1 LLKLVLHGFTSHKL
15 DQNAAT
21 DINVMSIVL
30 FFMLHN
36 IAGADCEVYGV

>member
-1 LLKLVLHGFTSHKL
+1 VLHGFTSHKL

-30 FFMLHN
+30 FFMLRN